1 MITLDDLI
9 KIKPKRITYK
19 DTHYYVSFVKVNK
32 KDDLGNYKN
41 YYFAVLYKESPL
53 YNPMVFVF
61 QGETYEEADILQ
73 NYIMK
78 YMADLG
84 KLIKELKENNKDI
97 EHSPTYIQDIIMYL
111 LKKYDKYKEKE
122 GKSIIEKREQL
133 INFEIW
139 DGVINEE

>member
-61 QGETYEEADILQ
+61 QSETYEEADILQ

-97 EHSPTYIQDIIMYL
+97 EHSHTYIHDIITCFFR
-111 LKKYDKYKEKE
+111 KYIKHKEIKEKP
-122 GKSIIEKREQL
+122 ITEKNEQL
-133 INFEIW
+133 KNFEKW

>member
-19 DTHYYVSFVKVNK
+19 DTHYYVNFVKVNK

-53 YNPMVFVF
+53 YNPMVFVS

-78 YMADLG
+78 YMADL
-84 KLIKELKENNKDI
+84 
-97 EHSPTYIQDIIMYL
+97 
-111 LKKYDKYKEKE
+111 
-122 GKSIIEKREQL
+122 
-133 INFEIW
+133 
-139 DGVINEE
+139 